1 MTQNLGIILVS
12 HRRTHLKVA
21 QIRSFT
27 LESQVVEIRHKIS
40 MVELFFPLSI
50 LLIVMLQQ

>member
-21 QIRSFT
+21 QTRSFT